1 MTLSPVHRL
10 VVAYAVLWA
19 LLEVALLLPGSH
31 LSSTFWGTVGRLAVE
46 ALIVWGLWRGSRF
59 AWVIGFL
66 MATST
71 ALGIFLAAY
80 GGPMN
85 TADTLF
91 VAVCVAQVAV
101 LCTPPL
107 LGFFWSRETSPLR

>member
-19 LLEVALLLPGSH
+19 LLEVAVHLPGN
-31 LSSTFWGTVGRLAVE
+31 LTSTFWGSVGRLAIG
-46 ALIVWGLWRGSRF
+46 ALIVWGLWRGSRA
-59 AWVIGFL
+59 AWVIGFVV
-66 MATST
+66 AAST
-71 ALGIFLAAY
+71 VLSMFLFLA

-85 TADTLF
+85 TADTWL
-91 VAVCVAQVAV
+91 VATCIAQVAV

-107 LGFFWSRETSPLR
+107 FGFVWSRETSQPR